1 MNPTLWSPTE
11 ARVKN
16 SQLFA
21 FQQYL
26 ESQFGQSFES
36 YDALHQWSIT
46 ERANFWQAVW
56 DFGDVVHS
64 KPYSDVLKNAD
75 AFPGSQWF
83 VGARFNFAE
92 NLLRHCQGGLAEKT
106 ALSCMLDNGQTVSY
120 TYQDVYKH
128 VAELASAM
136 RAMGIKQGDRIAGFM
151 PNIAETVFAMLATT
165 SIGAIWSSCSPDF
178 GVNGACDRFG
188 QIEPRILFTTEAYTY
203 NGKVID
209 CLEKAKAI
217 QERVPS
223 LEQTIVVPLLSTTP
237 TLSSLSNALLYA
249 DFADASASSIDFAQ
263 LPFDH
268 PVYINYSSGTT
279 GVPKCIVHGAGGTL
293 LQHIKEHKLHTD
305 LQYDDVFFYYSTC
318 GWMMWNWLITGL
330 ASGCTVVL
338 FDGSAFA
345 RDGKILLDLIEQ
357 EKITIFGTSAK
368 YLSSLEKQGL
378 VPNQNHDVSSVKSV
392 LSTGSPLNAQS
403 FDYVYQAFH
412 QDICLS
418 SISGGTD
425 IISCFVLGNPCLPV
439 VRGEIQC
446 LGLGMAVEV
455 WNDNQEN
462 VAGEKG
468 ELVCVKSFPCTPI
481 GFWNDATQEKFKA
494 AYFDDYPNVWAHG
507 DYAEIT
513 AQNGVI
519 IHGRSD
525 AILNP
530 GGVRI
535 GTAEIYRQ
543 VEKIEAVTDSV
554 VIGQEVEGDV
564 RVVLFVVLKDKQE
577 LSEALINDIKTAIRA
592 NTTPRHVPA
601 IILQVNDVPRT
612 ISGKIVE
619 VAVKNTVHGRPVKN
633 TDALAN
639 PEALEQYRN
648 REELRLV

>member
-1 MNPTLWSPTE
+1 MNPTLWSPSE
-11 ARVKN
+11 ARIQH
-16 SQLFA
+16 SPLFA
-21 FQQYL
+21 FQKYL
-26 ESQFGQSFES
+26 ESKHALTFEN
-36 YDALHQWSIT
+36 YNELHQWSIT
-46 ERANFWQAVW
+46 KRADFWQAIW
-56 DFGDVVHS
+56 EFSDVVHS
-64 KPYSDVLKNAD
+64 EPCNRVLSHGDV
-75 AFPGSQWF
+75 FPGSQWF
-83 VGARFNFAE
+83 VGAKLNFAE
-92 NLLRHCQGGLAEKT
+92 NLMRHCQGELAQKI
-106 ALSCMLDNGQTVSY
+106 ALSCMLDNGQTAQI
-120 TYQDVYKH
+120 TYRELYQQ
-128 VAELASAM
+128 VAYLASAM
-136 RAMGIKQGDRIAGFM
+136 RNMGIKQGDRVVGFM

-203 NGKVID
+203 NSKVIN
-209 CLEKAKAI
+209 CLGKAKDI
-217 QERVPS
+217 QQRVPS
-223 LEQTIVVPLLSTTP
+223 IEQTVVVPLLTGVPDISM
-237 TLSSLSNALLYA
+237 LNKAELYT
-249 DFADASASSIDFAQ
+249 DFVDTSAIAINFVQ

-293 LQHIKEHKLHTD
+293 LQHFKEHQLHTD
-305 LQYDDVFFYYSTC
+305 LKQDDVFFYYSTC
-318 GWMMWNWLITGL
+318 GWMMWNWLVSGL

-345 RDGKILLDLIEQ
+345 RDSQILLDLIEQ

-378 VPNQNHDVSSVKSV
+378 VPNQSHDVSTIKSV
-392 LSTGSPLNAQS
+392 LATGSPLNAQS

-412 QDICLS
+412 RDICLS

-455 WNDNQEN
+455 WNGNQQN
-462 VAGEKG
+462 IVGEKG
-468 ELVCVKSFPCTPI
+468 ELVCTQSFPSTPI
-481 GFWNDATQEKFKA
+481 GFWNDDTQVKFKA

-513 AQNGVI
+513 KQNGVI

-543 VEKIEAVTDSV
+543 VEKIQAVTDSV
-554 VIGQEVEGDV
+554 VIGQEIEGDV
-564 RVVLFVVLKDKQE
+564 RVVLFVVLKDNQA
-577 LSEALINDIKTAIRA
+577 LNEALIKEIKTTIRA

-601 IILQVNDVPRT
+601 IVVKVNDVPRT

-619 VAVKNTVHGRPVKN
+619 LAVKNTVHGRPVKN

-639 PEALEQYRN
+639 PEALLEYTN
-648 REELRLV
+648 RVELKLS